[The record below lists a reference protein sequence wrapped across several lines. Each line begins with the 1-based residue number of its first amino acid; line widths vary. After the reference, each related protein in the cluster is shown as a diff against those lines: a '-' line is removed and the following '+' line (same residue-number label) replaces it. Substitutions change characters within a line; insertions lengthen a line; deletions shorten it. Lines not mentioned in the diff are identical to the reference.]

1 MRVPVFNLFTRIET
15 PERAVEDAPLSVTE
29 ASDLARHLA
38 AERKPDR
45 DTAGRQLSSSGRCP
59 NCKRKTEPSSQMCWC
74 GYRLQVS

>member
-1 MRVPVFNLFTRIET
+1 MRVPVFNLFAKIET
-15 PERAVEDAPLSVTE
+15 PERAVEDAPLSATE

-45 DTAGRQLSSSGRCP
+45 NTAGRQLSWSGRCP